1 MANSQKRAEFLML
14 FGAGSA
20 IAIFLSSVIA
30 PIFIYAAGCAACLTG
45 VAWIAGIDWR
55 EHEKRM
61 ESKRNGDPL

>member
-1 MANSQKRAEFLML
+1 MADSRKMAESLML
-14 FGAGSA
+14 FGAGAA

-30 PIFIYAAGCAACLTG
+30 PILIYAAGCVACLLG
-45 VAWIAGIDWR
+45 VAWITRLDWR